1 MAVYE
6 VFFKKSVWKDF
17 EPIPKKD
24 LTKILAKI
32 SALSDNPR
40 PPGALKLSGQER
52 YRLRQ
57 GRYRI
62 LYSIQDEMLT
72 IWVVQV
78 AHRKEAY
85 R

>member
-6 VFFKKSVWKDF
+6 ILFKKSVFKDF
-17 EPIPKKD
+17 KPIPKRD
-24 LTKILAKI
+24 LQRILERIESLAE
-32 SALSDNPR
+32 NPR
-40 PPGALKLSGQER
+40 LPGSKKLAGQER

-62 LYSIQDEMLT
+62 LYSIQDQELT
-72 IWVVQV
+72 IWIVKVG
-78 AHRKEAY
+78 HRKNVY

>member
-6 VFFKKSVWKDF
+6 ILFKKSVFKDF
-17 EPIPKKD
+17 KSIPKKD
-24 LTKILAKI
+24 LQKILERIESLAG
-32 SALSDNPR
+32 NPR
-40 PPGALKLSGQER
+40 LPGSKKLAGQER

-62 LYSIQDEMLT
+62 LYSIQDQELT
-72 IWVVQV
+72 IWIIKVG
-78 AHRKEAY
+78 HRKNVY

>member
-6 VFFKKSVWKDF
+6 IFFKKSVFKDF
-17 EPIPKKD
+17 KSIPKKD
-24 LTKILAKI
+24 FKRVLERIESLAE
-32 SALSDNPR
+32 NPR
-40 PPGALKLSGQER
+40 LPGSKKLAGQER

-62 LYSIQDEMLT
+62 LYSIQDQELT
-72 IWVVQV
+72 VWIVKVG
-78 AHRKEAY
+78 HRKNVY